1 MLITN
6 RADLLP
12 KINRICDA
20 VRARKGISS
29 APIWPQ
35 ATNIAGTSLH
45 AGGNGK
51 EAQDDALPP
60 LISASNIVISHIR
73 RPPLLVH
80 GLLHRQT
87 KMVLAGSAKTYK
99 SWVLIDLGLS
109 VASGVPWW
117 CFRCQQGNVVY
128 LNFELIQS
136 FFEERVIHLCR
147 SKNIAP
153 PERFMVWN
161 LRGKC
166 YDLRR
171 IAKILRA
178 RIEALKF
185 EVAMIIV
192 DPLYKAY
199 GGLDENSASQMTGLM
214 HEVEH
219 LSDETGATIVFGAH
233 FSKGSQVQ
241 KEFKDR
247 ISGSGVF
254 GRDPDVIMTMT
265 KHMSPGSY
273 AVESELRYL
282 PPLPDFVVSW
292 NFPLFHMDES
302 RDPRQLYVP
311 GKLLKEDG
319 PLSDEEVLSCLTV
332 QGMNDEAWRSQV
344 REKFGRS
351 GPGYYVAKAR
361 LIELGRVSKRGFK
374 YVPVEYRLAQ

>member
-6 RADLLP
+6 RADFLP
-12 KINRICDA
+12 RILGAYDA

-29 APIWPQ
+29 TPIWSQ
-35 ATNIAGTSLH
+35 AIDIARTSSH
-45 AGGNGK
+45 AAGNGT
-51 EAQDDALPP
+51 EASDDALPP
-60 LISASNIVISHIR
+60 LISASNIVPAQIR

-117 CFRCQQGNVVY
+117 CFRCQKGNVIY
-128 LNFELIQS
+128 LNFELIQP
-136 FFEERVIHLCR
+136 FFEERIIHICQA
-147 SKNIAP
+147 KNILLP
-153 PERFMVWN
+153 PGFMAWN

-171 IAKILRA
+171 IARILRA
-178 RIEALKF
+178 RIEALRL
-185 EVAMIIV
+185 EVSMIIV

-199 GGLDENSASQMTGLM
+199 GGLDENSASQMTALM

-219 LSDETGATIVFGAH
+219 LGDETGATIVFGAH
-233 FSKGSQVQ
+233 FSKGSQVG

-254 GRDPDVIMTMT
+254 GRDPDVIVTMT

-273 AVESELRYL
+273 TVESELRYL
-282 PPLPDFVVSW
+282 RPLPDFVVSW
-292 NFPLFHMDES
+292 NFPLFGMDEG

-319 PLSDEEVLSCLTV
+319 PLSDDEVFSCLTV

-344 REKFGRS
+344 RDKFGRA
-351 GPGYYVAKAR
+351 GPSYYVAKKK
-361 LIELGRVSKRGFK
+361 LIELNRVAKRGFR
-374 YVPVEYRLAQ
+374 YVPLEYRLT